1 MASVISILGAGS
13 WGTALAVHLARI
25 GHQVSLWARDPAF
38 ATALASA
45 SENALYLPGVRFPS
59 SLRPTGSL
67 AEACADADMLV
78 FVCPS
83 SAVRALANAVGPLLH
98 GSPLVVSAAK
108 GVEQET
114 HATMSAIL
122 GEVLGERHRPRVAV
136 LSGPSFAR
144 EVGHGVPTA
153 VTAAARDLTV
163 AEAVQQVFT
172 GQTFRVYTSTD
183 VTGVEIGGA
192 VKNVIAVAAGLS
204 DGLGFGHNSR
214 AALITRG
221 LTEITRLAV
230 QLGGDRQTLSGLS
243 GLGDLVLTCTGD
255 LSRNRTVGLRLG
267 RGERLPDIVASM
279 KEVAEGVR
287 NTRSVRDLASS
298 VGVEMPITEQMYLL
312 LYEDKPPRQVVI
324 DLMTRGLKR
333 ETE

>member
-1 MASVISILGAGS
+1 MASAVTILGAGS
-13 WGTALAVHLARI
+13 WGTALAIHLARL
-25 GHQVSLWARDPAF
+25 GHEVALWARSGDF
-38 ATALASA
+38 ADALAHA
-45 SENALYLPGVRFPS
+45 GENAVYLPGIRFPAG
-59 SLRPTGSL
+59 LTPTGSL
-67 AEACADADMLV
+67 EDACIGCDMAV

-83 SAVRALANAVGPLLH
+83 SAVRALAEAVRPFLDGNTLI
-98 GSPLVVSAAK
+98 VSASK

-114 HATMSAIL
+114 RLTMSAVL
-122 GEVLGERHRPRVAV
+122 DQVLGDDHRARIGV

-144 EVGHGVPTA
+144 EVGAGVPTA
-153 VTAAARDLTV
+153 VTAAACEPAV
-163 AEAVQQVFT
+163 ADQVQRIFT

-183 VTGVEIGGA
+183 VVGVEIGGA
-192 VKNVIAVAAGLS
+192 VKNVIAVAAGVS

-221 LTEITRLAV
+221 LAEITRLAV
-230 QLGGDRQTLSGLS
+230 QLGADRQTLSGLS

-255 LSRNRTVGLRLG
+255 LSRNRSVGLRLG
-267 RGERLPDIVASM
+267 RGERLADIVASM

-287 NTRSVRDLASS
+287 NTRSVRDLAQS

-312 LYEDKPPRQVVI
+312 LYEAKSPRQVVI

-333 ETE
+333 ETD